1 MWGENQISLRN
12 YGSIAACRRAAELLD
27 ALADAL
33 ERDDERI
40 DDAMSAVVAA
50 LQIVGRSFPPA
61 VH

>member
-1 MWGENQISLRN
+1 MSLRN
-12 YGSIAACRRAAELLD
+12 YEPIAACRRAAELLD

-33 ERDDERI
+33 ERDDECV
-40 DDAMSAVVAA
+40 DDAIGAVAAA

>member
-1 MWGENQISLRN
+1 MSLRN
-12 YGSIAACRRAAELLD
+12 YEPIAACRRAAELLD

-33 ERDDERI
+33 ERDDECV
-40 DDAMSAVVAA
+40 DAIGAVAAA

>member
-1 MWGENQISLRN
+1 VGNKMSLRN
-12 YGSIAACRRAAELLD
+12 YEPIAACRRAAELLD

-33 ERDDERI
+33 ERDDECV
-40 DDAMSAVVAA
+40 DDAIGAVAAA